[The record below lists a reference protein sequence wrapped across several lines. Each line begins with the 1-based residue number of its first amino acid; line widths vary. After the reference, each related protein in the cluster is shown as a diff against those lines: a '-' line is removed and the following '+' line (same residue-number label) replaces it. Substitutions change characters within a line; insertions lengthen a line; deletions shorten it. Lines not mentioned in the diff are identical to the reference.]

1 MSEMFIIGPEYIPTK
16 IEHSRNIQVISVP
29 TGYNF
34 AKQPLTL
41 IKGYQNRISPL
52 ECHKKGFQFFF

>member
-34 AKQPLTL
+34 AKEPLTF
-41 IKGYQNRISPL
+41 IKGYQIELVHWNVIR
-52 ECHKKGFQFFF
+52 KDFDFF